1 MPPLSGVQVLAPTFW
16 GTSENY
22 WLPALAC
29 AEYATTNPNGLNR
42 NTGLF
47 AETSCAGQMTLQ
59 RVHRNNQL
67 NLEFTGAGF
76 FDNRPFESGTPGITK
91 QYGPAANLAI
101 VEQVNGR
108 KWNLMLADQGTY
120 LPEGSMGYTEFA
132 GLSTFAGGMGGSS
145 LASAPA
151 LNSAFSPNQ
160 SIYGGYA
167 ERLSNLSLSEFQY
180 SVGPRTIL
188 TATGTFGTQQFLTSG
203 YIDQRYWSIMTG
215 YNRTFG
221 RSNEVALAYDE
232 MHYNFGPTQPGFLT
246 RGASIL
252 YGRQIS
258 SRVSIQLSVAPMA
271 RETPVLSVGPT
282 TSFYLGTY
290 NSLRYRALRW
300 DGAVGFDRT
309 MTGGAGFLA
318 GSERSEVT
326 GSLGRQLSR
335 RLHGSLNAAYANNL
349 SIAHSVLTAPRPSYD
364 YVLGG
369 ANLTHELRRHI
380 SLYLNYSMQRET
392 SNTPLCNHVACS
404 TVYFRQIGGFGINW
418 HAQPMRLE

>member
-1 MPPLSGVQVLAPTFW
+1 MIKNICWLSAIVGLAGLWVTFSWAQNAPTGQEESSAGAPNSPIGTTTMPPLSGVQVLAPTFW

-258 SRVSIQLSVAPMA
+258 SRVFLSNFPWH
-271 RETPVLSVGPT
+271 RWPVRPPFSPSVRPLVSTWGPIIPC
-282 TSFYLGTY
+282 GTVPC
-290 NSLRYRALRW
+290 
-300 DGAVGFDRT
+300 DGT
-309 MTGGAGFLA
+309 
-318 GSERSEVT
+318 ERSGLT
-326 GSLGRQLSR
+326 G
-335 RLHGSLNAAYANNL
+335 
-349 SIAHSVLTAPRPSYD
+349 P
-364 YVLGG
+364 
-369 ANLTHELRRHI
+369 
-380 SLYLNYSMQRET
+380 
-392 SNTPLCNHVACS
+392 
-404 TVYFRQIGGFGINW
+404 
-418 HAQPMRLE
+418 